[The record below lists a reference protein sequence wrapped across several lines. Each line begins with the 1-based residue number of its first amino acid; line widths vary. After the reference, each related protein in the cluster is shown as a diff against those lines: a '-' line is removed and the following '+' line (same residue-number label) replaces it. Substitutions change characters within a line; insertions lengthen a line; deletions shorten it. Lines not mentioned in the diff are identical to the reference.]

1 MSENKQ
7 WPRLLVG
14 MDAHTRKLALCL
26 ARWDYGSDPK
36 RLKTFP
42 YVVLSDMERFY
53 EANIP
58 VEATTIIEATS
69 NAFVIKERLEKIGR
83 KVEIV
88 KSDALKSIS
97 QDDRI
102 TDLIDAQKLTIA
114 YARGASLNLV
124 RHPDRATADQR
135 ALFGGERMAT
145 KEVTRSSN
153 RIWALC
159 NEYGLTLPKKGRLA
173 KVEEIRLLAKSR
185 ELSDWQKFR
194 IEDEI
199 ASYEKALERKEKY
212 KRELARTVMGD
223 SKMRQL
229 LQLCGVKHTLSFAL
243 VAYTG
248 DVNDFKTP
256 KNLVSYYG
264 LNPRVNGSGEVEERN
279 KKKGRNGK
287 TSKYGRKD
295 VKSLLVEAAQ
305 TVVRTQ
311 KSSTIGKWACSMLA
325 RHKPYNK
332 VICAVARKLVCY
344 AWHILKGHPLPNR
357 ESEAFFTS
365 KAKRI
370 YREIGKKT
378 MQELG
383 FATAAELVDKLV
395 TPLYAHL
402 PEAVMQPAKPTKR

>member
-88 KSDALKSIS
+88 KSDVLKSIS

-212 KRELARTVMGD
+212 
-223 SKMRQL
+223 
-229 LQLCGVKHTLSFAL
+229 
-243 VAYTG
+243 
-248 DVNDFKTP
+248 
-256 KNLVSYYG
+256 
-264 LNPRVNGSGEVEERN
+264 
-279 KKKGRNGK
+279 
-287 TSKYGRKD
+287 
-295 VKSLLVEAAQ
+295 
-305 TVVRTQ
+305 
-311 KSSTIGKWACSMLA
+311 
-325 RHKPYNK
+325 
-332 VICAVARKLVCY
+332 
-344 AWHILKGHPLPNR
+344 
-357 ESEAFFTS
+357 
-365 KAKRI
+365 
-370 YREIGKKT
+370 
-378 MQELG
+378 
-383 FATAAELVDKLV
+383 
-395 TPLYAHL
+395 
-402 PEAVMQPAKPTKR
+402 